1 VELSNLQRQVLFD
14 EEDARSSLPKAIA
27 AERRLRRINSSIH
40 IRSVVAD
47 LNPENAEELLNA
59 DLILDATDNVETR
72 YLINDS
78 SVKTGTPWLYTGCV
92 GTEGRVM
99 AILPGK
105 TACLQCLFPQAPA
118 PGEMET
124 CDSAGVLGP
133 AASVAASIQAGLAI
147 RMLVG
152 DEIEVGMLSFDL
164 NAGRFNRIA
173 QNDARRDDC
182 RCCGRREF
190 EFLNA
195 KSGSKAVSLCGR
207 NSVQIRPTAGAQFP
221 TLSELKSRLESVGTV
236 QANPFLL
243 RCSLKDP
250 QGVSLTV
257 FSDGR
262 LMVHGVNEAMRAR
275 SIVARCLG

>member
-1 VELSNLQRQVLFD
+1 MRG
-14 EEDARSSLPKAIA
+14 I
-27 AERRLRRINSSIH
+27 
-40 IRSVVAD
+40 VAD
-47 LNPENAEELLNA
+47 LNPENAEELLHA

-72 YLINDS
+72 YLINDL
-78 SVKTGTPWLYTGCV
+78 SVKQRIPWLYTGCV

-99 AILPGK
+99 AIVPGK
-105 TACLQCLFPQAPA
+105 TACLRCLFPQAPA

-152 DEIEVGMLSFDL
+152 DEIELGMLCFDL
-164 NAGRFNRIA
+164 KTGRFSRIA

-182 RCCGRREF
+182 QCCGRRDF

-195 KSGSKAVSLCGR
+195 KSGSRAVSLCGR
-207 NSVQIRPTAGAQFP
+207 NSVQIRPASGSTIPA
-221 TLSELKSRLESVGTV
+221 LSEVKKRLQSVGTV
-236 QANPFLL
+236 EANPFLL

-262 LMVHGVNEAMRAR
+262 LMVHGVNETMRAR